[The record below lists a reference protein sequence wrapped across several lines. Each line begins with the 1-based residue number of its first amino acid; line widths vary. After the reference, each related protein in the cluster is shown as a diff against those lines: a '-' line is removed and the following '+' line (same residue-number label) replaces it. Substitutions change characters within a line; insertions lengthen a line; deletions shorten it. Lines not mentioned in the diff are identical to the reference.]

1 MAVDQMSRRRVL
13 RGLAGSGL
21 VVTVAP
27 AAAGRAQAAEP
38 GRRPP
43 NVVLISIDDLGWRE
57 FGCYGHPFNETPRI
71 DALAAGGVRFTAAYA
86 AAPLCSPTR
95 AAFVTGR
102 YPVRTGITDFLRAEA
117 APSAAFL
124 SPEIPTVP
132 DVLGPLGYTTGLIGK
147 WHLTETYSGPYAE
160 RPGNPYAH
168 GFDEVL
174 VSEEKYIADGDYF
187 HPYDFMPSV
196 EAREPGEHLTDR
208 LADEAV
214 DFLSRQA
221 DAPFFLHVSN
231 YAVHTK
237 LDAKP
242 ELVAKYQAKPGA
254 DDPANQ
260 PVLAAMLQSVD
271 EQVGRIVD
279 ALTELGL
286 AEDTLLL
293 VTSDNGG
300 ANRAATAPLRGG
312 KGELYEGGI
321 RVPLVASWPGRIE
334 QPRRTDDTPVS
345 SIDILPTALGLAGGT
360 PAGPGRFDGI
370 SFASLLTGSGGLRR
384 DTLLWVY
391 PHHIGQTHPHAAIR
405 EGNLKL
411 VQHLRDGRVELYD
424 LARDPGETDDLAE
437 HRRSDTRRLRRRLED
452 HLREVEV
459 LPPAPGRGSY
469 PVPELRSGWGD
480 LSGFD
485 VLPVQ
490 DGSTAD
496 VTVEDG
502 RLSVTADRPTQLL
515 FRCQTAPASDRVAA
529 VLDGGTFPATS
540 VRSLMYV
547 GLARDAGN
555 YLLLRYRHDLRRV
568 GWDLSVDG
576 TLITA
581 GREPLDTLD
590 GFIDLSGPKARF
602 GFVLR
607 GAVTTAYAD
616 QGRGAG
622 WEFLFRFDTGGAFNL
637 ADPAFRST
645 TRYTAGVALAAGTV
659 TLGGLSAARA
669 SSR

>member
-1 MAVDQMSRRRVL
+1 MSVDQFSRRRVL

-21 VVTVAP
+21 AVTIAP
-27 AAAGRAQAAEP
+27 AGAPRARAVEH

-57 FGCYGHPFNETPRI
+57 FGCYGNAFNETPRI
-71 DALAAGGVRFTAAYA
+71 DALAAAGVRFTAAYA

-95 AAFVTGR
+95 AALITGR
-102 YPVRTGITDFLRAEA
+102 YPARTGITDFLRAEP
-117 APSAAFL
+117 APSSAFL

-132 DVLGPLGYTTGLIGK
+132 DVLGPLGYTTGLVGK

-160 RPGNPYAH
+160 RPGSPIAH

-174 VSEEKYIADGDYF
+174 ASEEHYIADGDYF
-187 HPYDFMPSV
+187 HPYAFMPSLP
-196 EAREPGEHLTDR
+196 AREPGEYLTDR
-208 LADEAV
+208 LAQEAV
-214 DFLSRQA
+214 DFITRQA
-221 DAPFFLHVSN
+221 AGPFFLHVSN

-242 ELVAKYQAKPGA
+242 ELLAKYQAKPGA
-254 DDPANQ
+254 DEPPNR
-260 PVLAAMLQSVD
+260 PILAAMLQSVD

-300 ANRAATAPLRGG
+300 ADRPANAPLRGG

-321 RVPLVASWPGRIE
+321 RVPLVACWPSRIGR
-334 QPRRTDDTPVS
+334 PGRTDDTPVN
-345 SIDILPTALGLAGGT
+345 SIDLLPTAFDLAGQPTSG
-360 PAGPGRFDGI
+360 AGFDGV
-370 SFASLLTGSGGLRR
+370 SLAPLLTGSGPVRR
-384 DTLLWVY
+384 DTLFWVY
-391 PHHIGQTHPHAAIR
+391 PHHIGQTHPHAAVR
-405 EGNLKL
+405 EGDLKL

-424 LARDPGETDDLAE
+424 LAADPGETDDLADR
-437 HRRSDTRRLRRRLED
+437 RRSDSRRLRRRLEA
-452 HLREVEV
+452 HLHELDV
-459 LPPAPGRGSY
+459 LAPSPAPGHY
-469 PVPELRSGWGD
+469 PRSELRPGWGD
-480 LSGFD
+480 LAEFD
-485 VLPVQ
+485 VLPVP
-490 DGSTAD
+490 DGSSAGD
-496 VTVEDG
+496 VSVEAG
-502 RLSVTADRPTQLL
+502 RLTVTADRPTQLL
-515 FRCQTAPASDRVAA
+515 FRSGTTPGSDRVAA
-529 VLDGGTFPATS
+529 VLAGGTFPAGR
-540 VRSLMYV
+540 VRSLAYV

-568 GWDLSVDG
+568 GWDLRIDG

-590 GFIDLSGPKARF
+590 GSIDLSGPKARF

-616 QGRGAG
+616 QGRGGG
-622 WEFLFRFDTGGAFNL
+622 WEFLFRFDTGGAFDL
-637 ADPAFRST
+637 ADPDFRSS
-645 TRYTAGVALAAGTV
+645 TRYTAGVALDAGTV
-659 TLGGLSAARA
+659 TLGVLSAARA
-669 SSR
+669 AS

>member
-1 MAVDQMSRRRVL
+1 MAVDQVSRRTVL

-21 VVTVAP
+21 AVTVAP
-27 AAAGRAQAAEP
+27 TVAGRARAEE
-38 GRRPP
+38 RRPP
-43 NVVLISIDDLGWRE
+43 NVILVSIDDLGWQE
-57 FGCYGHPFNETPRI
+57 FGCYGQTFNETPRI
-71 DALAAGGVRFTAAYA
+71 DALAADGVRFTAAYA

-124 SPEIPTVP
+124 SPDVPTVP

-168 GFDEVL
+168 GFDEV
-174 VSEEKYIADGDYF
+174 VMSEEKYIADGDYF

-214 DFLSRQA
+214 DFVTRHA
-221 DAPFFLHVSN
+221 DAPFFLHLSN

-242 ELVAKYQAKPGA
+242 DLVAKYEAKPGA

-286 AEDTLLL
+286 TEDTLLL

-300 ANRAATAPLRGG
+300 AFREATAPLRGG

-321 RVPLVASWPGRIE
+321 RVPLVAYWPGRIE
-334 QPRRTDDTPVS
+334 RPGRTDDTPVS
-345 SIDILPTALGLAGGT
+345 SIDVLPTALGLAGGS
-360 PAGPGRFDGI
+360 PAGPGGFDGI
-370 SFASLLTGSGGLRR
+370 SIAALLTGSGGLRR
-384 DTLLWVY
+384 DTLFWVY
-391 PHHIGQTHPHAAIR
+391 PHHIGKTHPHAAIR
-405 EGNLKL
+405 EGDLKL

-424 LARDPGETDDLAE
+424 LARDPGETDDLADR
-437 HRRSDTRRLRRRLED
+437 RRSDTRRLRRRLED
-452 HLREVEV
+452 HLRDVAV
-459 LPPAPGRGSY
+459 LPPTPSPGRY
-469 PVPELRSGWGD
+469 PVPELRPGWGD

-485 VLPVQ
+485 VLPVL
-490 DGSTAD
+490 DGPPGD
-496 VTVEDG
+496 VGVEDG
-502 RLSVTADRPTQLL
+502 RLTVSADQPTQLL
-515 FRCQTAPASDRVAA
+515 LRSGVAPASDRVAA
-529 VLDGGTFPATS
+529 VLAGGTFPATA

-547 GLARDAGN
+547 GLARDADN

-590 GFIDLSGPKARF
+590 GSIDLSGPKARF

-607 GAVTTAYAD
+607 GAITTAYAD
-616 QGRGAG
+616 QGHGAG

-637 ADPAFRST
+637 ADPAFRAA
-645 TRYTAGVALAAGTV
+645 TRYTAGVHVDAGTV
-659 TLGGLSAARA
+659 TLGAFSAARA
-669 SSR
+669 T